1 MLIYENNVVVEKQPV
16 LRKITLKNLDLDENL
31 FQLDE
36 ENMSE
41 DFEQIASSE
50 GDITAQQLKNL
61 ITLTRKEYRKKGVNL
76 DRWLSQS
83 HTVDSNLF
91 SEMLENIT
99 QSFWSKPLTVID
111 VLTKAFTVL
120 WTILTVLVIVQ
131 GI

>member
-1 MLIYENNVVVEKQPV
+1 
-16 LRKITLKNLDLDENL
+16 
-31 FQLDE
+31 
-36 ENMSE
+36 MSE
-41 DFEQIASSE
+41 DFEQVASSVE
-50 GDITAQQLKNL
+50 DITAHQLKNL

-111 VLTKAFTVL
+111 VLTKVFTVL